1 MPRFGRGRPPFLC
14 ETKETGNKGNDNRNV
29 KWFFGLGASA
39 GRKSECLNP
48 MFDRRAEPKPQNI
61 ILARELPAIN
71 DRALQTKSGRGRNEY
86 HLARLPMPLRD

>member
-1 MPRFGRGRPPFLC
+1 MPRFGRGHPPFFC
-14 ETKETGNKGNDNRNV
+14 ETKKQATRENDNRNV
-29 KWFFGLGASA
+29 KWFFGLGASG
-39 GRKSECLNP
+39 GRKSECLGP
-48 MFDRRAEPKPQNI
+48 MLDRRAEPKPQNI